1 MHDTFNSINGWLN
14 IDKPCGVTSNHIST
28 ILKRKLNIKKN
39 TTKCG
44 FSGTLDPFAT
54 GVLVFALGD
63 ATKCI
68 NIIPNNIK
76 GYEFTVIWGKHTDT
90 HDIDGKILK
99 ETVNIPIVSDIE
111 SILPSFTGEI
121 LQTPPNFSAIKING
135 KRACDRIRKGE
146 TLSIKPKSIF
156 IKSLEIT
163 SSSENSTSFKL
174 SCRKGCYVRSLAIDI
189 AKSLNSLCYVSELK
203 RIFDG
208 NFDIK
213 DAISIE
219 KLLEMDYNS
228 IIGRLMPV
236 DCVLDDIPAIRFN
249 KDQIGRFCHGQ
260 FIDVPNE
267 QNSEIVRVYYNDSL
281 AGIATLENGV
291 CYPKNVFIGEY
302 DVDYKRR

>member
-1 MHDTFNSINGWLN
+1 MYDNLSSINGWII
-14 IDKPCGVTSNHIST
+14 IDKPANVTSNYIST
-28 ILKRKLNIKKN
+28 ILKHKLHINKN

-54 GVLVFALGD
+54 GVLVFALGN

-76 GYEFTVIWGKHTDT
+76 GYEFTVIWGKHTNT
-90 HDIDGKILK
+90 HDIDGQILE
-99 ETVNIPIVSDIE
+99 ETINIPTISAIE
-111 SILPSFTGEI
+111 SIIPSFIGEI
-121 LQTPPNFSAIKING
+121 LQTPPEFSAIKING
-135 KRACDRIRKGE
+135 KRACDRVRKGE
-146 TLSIKPKSIF
+146 ILSIKPKSIF
-156 IKSLEIT
+156 IKSLEII
-163 SSSENSTSFKL
+163 SSSENSTSFKI

-189 AKSLNSLCYVSELK
+189 AKALNSLCYVSELK

-213 DAISIE
+213 DAIPIE

-267 QNSEIVRVYYNDSL
+267 QNSEIVRIYYNDSL